1 MEMKQEKSMLR
12 ILELRFEWYEERGKK
27 KVIPSNRIN
36 IFIPRVLT
44 CFRLPYSLFFY
55 ITEF

>member
-1 MEMKQEKSMLR
+1 MKQEKSMLR

-27 KVIPSNRIN
+27 NVIPSNRIN

>member
-36 IFIPRVLT
+36 IFIPSINM
-44 CFRLPYSLFFY
+44 F
-55 ITEF
+55 